1 MIYSKSG
8 SIGSIYGMLLIH
20 QHQADEM
27 YQSVILSIK
36 DRQKFKHI
44 NQTVSQTPKS
54 FNPMWVLQ
62 RSSETF
68 AKQTTF

>member
-1 MIYSKSG
+1 
-8 SIGSIYGMLLIH
+8 MLLIH
-20 QHQADEM
+20 QHQADEL

-44 NQTVSQTPKS
+44 NQTVSQTLKS

-62 RSSETF
+62 QDSETF